1 MFCPARCLRHRWSQA
16 AKLGERVTRHPT
28 FRCVECRP
36 PIRSPC
42 RDIEGD
48 WLWKS
53 GHFTC
58 RDMWHHISRKK
69 WWKSGKWPT
78 SVERLATADESNR
91 HLTTLLHTV
100 KCEQTGCQ
108 PFSSDSYYFVLT
120 FLNVHSSLPWRAKST
135 AKANTYV
142 RSTTQYCAD
151 HIHTVL
157 VDALLSNY
165 YTYKCT
171 IRTVVQMLT

>member
-1 MFCPARCLRHRWSQA
+1 MCSVW
-16 AKLGERVTRHPT
+16 TT
-28 FRCVECRP
+28 
-36 PIRSPC
+36 
-42 RDIEGD
+42 
-48 WLWKS
+48 S

-135 AKANTYV
+135 AKANTYRTV
-142 RSTTQYCAD
+142 N
-151 HIHTVL
+151 HTVL
-157 VDALLSNY
+157 RWP
-165 YTYKCT
+165 YTYGT
-171 IRTVVQMLT
+171 GRRTVVQLLFVHMYNTYCGTDPYVVQIVLLYIVLRFCTNGK